1 MSAVTVFVDT
11 NKLITAL
18 RPIYYSKPGLP
29 LGTFL
34 AAGAA
39 PLLGQFVAEPLC
51 DAFGPEANLLAD
63 PVRASQSIE
72 LRLQLRGSARAHLRE
87 ALWEALSLHKRHT
100 RRQQQSKQKPL
111 THFCPLPRLL
121 AARLYSLL
129 YTR

>member
-39 PLLGQFVAEPLC
+39 FFLGQILDALE

-72 LRLQLRGSARAHLRE
+72 LRLQLRGSAWAHLR
-87 ALWEALSLHKRHT
+87 EALSLHKRHT